1 MKNDINENKAL
12 SQTCVKRC
20 TGYKGYKIDIDNTGY
35 APKNM
40 QFHFWIED
48 GETVLGYGESIADCK
63 KQIDGAKRIWNRR
76 TF

>member
-1 MKNDINENKAL
+1 MTQKKHSENTETQSCK
-12 SQTCVKRC
+12 TGVKRC

-63 KQIDGAKRIWNRR
+63 KQIDEL
-76 TF
+76 